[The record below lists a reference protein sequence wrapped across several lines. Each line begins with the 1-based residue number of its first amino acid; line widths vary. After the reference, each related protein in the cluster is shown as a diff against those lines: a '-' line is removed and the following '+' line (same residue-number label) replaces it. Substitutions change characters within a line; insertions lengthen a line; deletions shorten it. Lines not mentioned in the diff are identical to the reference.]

1 MYALLCKPM
10 ILPPPSPQ
18 SSDVMMMGVKTCRI
32 VVIQPSQ
39 KEIDKFIGDEDD
51 WNTVEKYFR
60 NLRLDIMDE
69 EAEELYTN
77 YDY

>member
-32 VVIQPSQ
+32 VIVRPSQ
-39 KEIDKFIGDEDD
+39 KENVYELELIE
-51 WNTVEKYFR
+51 NVPPVTV
-60 NLRLDIMDE
+60 D
-69 EAEELYTN
+69 
-77 YDY
+77 

>member
-39 KEIDKFIGDEDD
+39 KENVYELTIEENVPPLIID
-51 WNTVEKYFR
+51 
-60 NLRLDIMDE
+60 
-69 EAEELYTN
+69 
-77 YDY
+77 